1 VSSALDQSWPPF
13 VLIAGLLL
21 IGLIANRDGLFAWGG
36 ARLQSMPGGA
46 LALLGAALLLDAV
59 VTAVLNLDTAVV
71 FLTPVLVF
79 AARRRRVAVEPF
91 LYGCVFM
98 ANASSLFLPGSNL
111 TNLLVLDAGSGASG
125 ASFAAKMFPLA
136 LTAAVVTA
144 VGVAVIFRRQLTSG
158 APGRSAPVAADRV
171 AFETAP
177 LVADPAP
184 AGDARCPTGAA
195 GHSPTDAGRADCFAP
210 ADAPLVAG
218 IGLVATAA
226 AVVLVLVLR
235 QPALAVLGVGL
246 LATAIELG
254 RSRVA
259 LTDVWRVVGPASLAA
274 AFVLTVALGTLAR
287 HWDGPAELIGGA
299 SGPETAGLA
308 ALSTVLVNNLPSA
321 ALYSAHAVDH
331 SRMLLLGLNVGPN
344 LAVTGALSALLWF
357 RAAREV
363 DARPSLVEFSRRGVP
378 LALLA
383 MAAAIGVG
391 MLT

>member
-1 VSSALDQSWPPF
+1 MSAALHQSWPPF

-21 IGLIANRDGLFAWGG
+21 IGLLANRDGLFAWGG
-36 ARLQSMPGGA
+36 ARLQRLPGGA
-46 LALLGAALLLDAV
+46 VALLGAALLLDAV

-111 TNLLVLDAGSGASG
+111 TNLLVLDAHSGGSGA
-125 ASFAAKMFPLA
+125 AFAARMFPPA
-136 LTAAVVTA
+136 ITAAVVA
-144 VGVAVIFRRQLTSG
+144 AAGVAVSFRRHLAGGGAGERVGATSSRPRVAGDRVG
-158 APGRSAPVAADRV
+158 APLPEPRLALG
-171 AFETAP
+171 
-177 LVADPAP
+177 
-184 AGDARCPTGAA
+184 AGA
-195 GHSPTDAGRADCFAP
+195 
-210 ADAPLVAG
+210 L
-218 IGLVATAA
+218 ATAA

-235 QPALAVLGVGL
+235 RPALAVLAVGL
-246 LATAIELG
+246 LATAVELA
-254 RSRVA
+254 RSRVELA
-259 LTDVWRVVGPASLAA
+259 DVRRVLGLPSLLL

-287 HWDGPAELIGGA
+287 HWSGPAGLVDGA

-308 ALSTVLVNNLPSA
+308 ALSSVLVNNLPAA

-363 DARPSLVEFSRRGVP
+363 DALPSPLEFSRRGAP
-378 LALLA
+378 LALVA
-383 MAAAIGVG
+383 MAAAIVVG
-391 MLT
+391 MLA

>member
-1 VSSALDQSWPPF
+1 VSAALEQSWPPF

-21 IGLIANRDGLFAWGG
+21 IGLLANRDGLFAWGG
-36 ARLQSMPGGA
+36 ARLEALPGGG

-79 AARRRRVAVEPF
+79 AARRRRVGVEPF

-111 TNLLVLDAGSGASG
+111 TNLLVLDAHGGGSGAN
-125 ASFAAKMFPLA
+125 FAAEMFPIA
-136 LTAAVVTA
+136 ITAAVVTA
-144 VGVAVIFRRQLTSG
+144 IGIAVLFRRALTTVSTSTGGHG
-158 APGRSAPVAADRV
+158 AHPEVVLGP
-171 AFETAP
+171 
-177 LVADPAP
+177 
-184 AGDARCPTGAA
+184 
-195 GHSPTDAGRADCFAP
+195 
-210 ADAPLVAG
+210 
-218 IGLVATAA
+218 GLVATVL
-226 AVVLVLVLR
+226 AVILVLVLR
-235 QPALAVLGVGL
+235 QPALVVFAVGL
-246 LATAIELG
+246 IATAVELL
-254 RSRVA
+254 RSRVTLA
-259 LTDVWRVVGPASLAA
+259 DAWRVVGPPSLFV
-274 AFVLTVALGTLAR
+274 AFLLTVALGTLAR
-287 HWDGPAELIGGA
+287 HWNGPAELIGGA

-308 ALSTVLVNNLPSA
+308 AISTVFINNLPSA

-363 DARPSLVEFSRRGVP
+363 DARPSLLEFSRRGIP
-378 LALLA
+378 LALVA
-383 MAAAIGVG
+383 MGAAIVVG

>member
-1 VSSALDQSWPPF
+1 VSAALHQCWPPF

-21 IGLIANRDGLFAWGG
+21 IGLLANRDGLFAWGG
-36 ARLQSMPGGA
+36 ACLQRLPGGGI
-46 LALLGAALLLDAV
+46 ALLGAALLLDAV

-111 TNLLVLDAGSGASG
+111 TNLLVLDAGTGGSG

-136 LTAAVVTA
+136 ITAAVVTA
-144 VGVAVIFRRQLTSG
+144 VGIGFSFRRHLV
-158 APGRSAPVAADRV
+158 ARPGVAAPVG
-171 AFETAP
+171 
-177 LVADPAP
+177 PAS
-184 AGDARCPTGAA
+184 GDAGLPDGADDEPRVTLGPGALATG
-195 GHSPTDAGRADCFAP
+195 
-210 ADAPLVAG
+210 
-218 IGLVATAA
+218 A

-235 QPALAVLGVGL
+235 QPALAVLAVGVV
-246 LATAIELG
+246 ATAVDLA
-254 RSRVA
+254 RSRVDLA
-259 LTDVWRVVGPASLAA
+259 AVWRVLGLPSLLV
-274 AFVLTVALGTLAR
+274 AFALTVALGTLAR
-287 HWDGPAELIGGA
+287 HWDGPAELIDGA

-308 ALSTVLVNNLPSA
+308 AISTVFVNNLPSA

-363 DARPSLVEFSRRGVP
+363 DARPSLIEFSRRGVP
-378 LALLA
+378 LALVA
-383 MAAAIGVG
+383 MAAAIVVG

>member
-1 VSSALDQSWPPF
+1 VSAALHQSWPPF

-21 IGLIANRDGLFAWGG
+21 IGLLANRDGLFAWGG
-36 ARLQSMPGGA
+36 ARLQRLPGGGV
-46 LALLGAALLLDAV
+46 ALLGAALLLVAV

-79 AARRRRVAVEPF
+79 AARRRRVAIEPF

-111 TNLLVLDAGSGASG
+111 TNLLVLDAGNGGSG
-125 ASFAAKMFPLA
+125 ASFAAKMFPIA
-136 LTAAVVTA
+136 ITAAVVTA
-144 VGVAVIFRRQLTSG
+144 VGVALSFRRHL
-158 APGRSAPVAADRV
+158 
-171 AFETAP
+171 
-177 LVADPAP
+177 
-184 AGDARCPTGAA
+184 AA
-195 GHSPTDAGRADCFAP
+195 GGQVTSQSSPESKVIVGP
-210 ADAPLVAG
+210 
-218 IGLVATAA
+218 GLLATAA
-226 AVVLVLVLR
+226 AIVLVLALH
-235 QPALAVLGVGL
+235 QPALAVLGVGV
-246 LATAIELG
+246 LATLVELA
-254 RSRVA
+254 RRRVD
-259 LTDVWRVVGPASLAA
+259 LTDVWRVLGLPSLLA

-287 HWDGPAELIGGA
+287 HWNGPAELIDGA

-308 ALSTVLVNNLPSA
+308 AISTVFVNNLPSA

-363 DARPSLVEFSRRGVP
+363 DARPSLLEFSIRGIP
-378 LALLA
+378 LALAA
-383 MAAAIGVG
+383 MAAAIVIG

>member
-1 VSSALDQSWPPF
+1 MSAALAQSWPPF

-36 ARLQSMPGGA
+36 ARLQSLPGGGI
-46 LALLGAALLLDAV
+46 ALLGAALLLVAV

-79 AARRRRVAVEPF
+79 AARRRRVSIEPF

-111 TNLLVLDAGSGASG
+111 TNLLVLDAGHGGSG
-125 ASFAAKMFPLA
+125 ASFAATMFPVA
-136 LTAAVVTA
+136 ITAAVVTA
-144 VGVAVIFRRQLTSG
+144 VGVGVSFRRHLVAG
-158 APGRSAPVAADRV
+158 PGGRRAPGRRV
-171 AFETAP
+171 
-177 LVADPAP
+177 D
-184 AGDARCPTGAA
+184 GDASPASEPRVVLGA
-195 GHSPTDAGRADCFAP
+195 
-210 ADAPLVAG
+210 
-218 IGLVATAA
+218 GLLATAA
-226 AVVLVLVLR
+226 AVVLVLALR
-235 QPALAVLGVGL
+235 QPALAVLAVGVVATL
-246 LATAIELG
+246 VELARRRIDLAD
-254 RSRVA
+254 A
-259 LTDVWRVVGPASLAA
+259 WRVVGLPSLTA

-287 HWDGPAELIGGA
+287 HWNGPAELIDGA
-299 SGPETAGLA
+299 TGPETAGLA
-308 ALSTVLVNNLPSA
+308 AISTVFVNNLPLA

-378 LALLA
+378 LALVA
-383 MAAAIGVG
+383 MGAAIVVG

>member
-1 VSSALDQSWPPF
+1 
-13 VLIAGLLL
+13 L
-21 IGLIANRDGLFAWGG
+21 IGLLANRDGLFAWGG
-36 ARLQSMPGGA
+36 ARLQRLPGGGF
-46 LALLGAALLLDAV
+46 ALLGAALLLDAV

-111 TNLLVLDAGSGASG
+111 TNLLVLDAHSGGSG
-125 ASFAAKMFPLA
+125 ASFAAKMFPIA
-136 LTAAVVTA
+136 ITAAVVTA
-144 VGVAVIFRRQLTSG
+144 VGIALSFRRALAPGGEVAV
-158 APGRSAPVAADRV
+158 AGR
-171 AFETAP
+171 
-177 LVADPAP
+177 
-184 AGDARCPTGAA
+184 
-195 GHSPTDAGRADCFAP
+195 GRADRAT
-210 ADAPLVAG
+210 AVSGHGRAG
-218 IGLVATAA
+218 GAAAVDLGSPSPVIGVGLVAVAA
-226 AVVLVLVLR
+226 AVVLVLVLK
-235 QPALAVLGVGL
+235 QPALAVLAVGL
-246 LATAIELG
+246 VATAIELLRG
-254 RSRVA
+254 RVELSDA
-259 LTDVWRVVGPASLAA
+259 WRVVGPPSLAA

-308 ALSTVLVNNLPSA
+308 AISTVLVNNLPSA

-357 RAAREV
+357 RAAKEV
-363 DARPSLVEFSRRGVP
+363 GERPSLLDFSRRGIP
-378 LALLA
+378 LALVA
-383 MAAAIGVG
+383 MAAAIVVG

>member
-1 VSSALDQSWPPF
+1 VSAALDQAWPPF
-13 VLIAGLLL
+13 VLITGLLL
-21 IGLIANRDGLFAWGG
+21 IGLVANRDGLFAWGG
-36 ARLQSMPGGA
+36 VRLQRLPGGA
-46 LALLGAALLLDAV
+46 PALLAAALLLDAA

-111 TNLLVLDAGSGASG
+111 TNLLVLDAHGGAG
-125 ASFAAKMFPLA
+125 ASFAAKMFPIA
-136 LTAAVVTA
+136 ITAAVVTA
-144 VGVAVIFRRQLTSG
+144 
-158 APGRSAPVAADRV
+158 
-171 AFETAP
+171 
-177 LVADPAP
+177 
-184 AGDARCPTGAA
+184 
-195 GHSPTDAGRADCFAP
+195 
-210 ADAPLVAG
+210 AG
-218 IGLVATAA
+218 IGLSYRRRLTAGPCLVATPGGGARDRDATGPEPQVVLGAGALAVSAA
-226 AVVLVLVLR
+226 IVLVLVLR
-235 QPALAVLGVGL
+235 QPAIAVLVVGL
-246 LATAIELG
+246 LAIAVELA
-254 RSRVA
+254 RSRIDSA
-259 LTDVWRVVGPASLAA
+259 AVWRILGLPSLLL

-363 DARPSLVEFSRRGVP
+363 DARPSLLEFSRRGVP
-378 LALLA
+378 LALVA
-383 MAAAIGVG
+383 MAAAIVVG